1 MGRKRHKT
9 KGFQWVREDQQED
22 ALEPVVRQ
30 SHREGRQEDA
40 AVEALAL
47 RLLATPQKQ
56 RSHFPLSEPLMA
68 VLAEHDRIVGAA
80 RNRHLR
86 HVKKTL
92 RAHDMPAIEAA
103 LDQGSPEEQRMQRLE
118 RWRTRIIQGDD
129 TDIQAFV
136 EAHPTADRA
145 GLRSRAR
152 AARKEGPIGLRAAK
166 QLFQALKSASKAG

>member
-1 MGRKRHKT
+1 MGRKRQKT
-9 KGFQWVREDQQED
+9 KGFQWVREDQQES
-22 ALEPVVRQ
+22 ALEPIIRL
-30 SHREGRQEDA
+30 SHREGREEDA

-47 RLLATPQKQ
+47 RLLATPARQ
-56 RSHFPLSEPLMA
+56 RVHFPLSEPLMA

-118 RWRTRIIQGDD
+118 RWRMRIVQGDD

-136 EAHPTADRA
+136 EAHPTADRG
-145 GLRSRAR
+145 GLRSLAR
-152 AARKEGPIGLRAAK
+152 AARKEDPSGLKAAK
-166 QLFQALKSASKAG
+166 RLFQALKSASTGT